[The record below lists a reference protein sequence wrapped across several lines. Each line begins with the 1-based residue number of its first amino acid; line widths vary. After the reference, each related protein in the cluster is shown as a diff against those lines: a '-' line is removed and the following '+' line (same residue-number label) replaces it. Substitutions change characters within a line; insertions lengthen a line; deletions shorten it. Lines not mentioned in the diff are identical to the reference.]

1 MRQTVSKKITIYLSV
16 DSESVIKYFNSHDP
30 APLYCRQLSHEFQE
44 YLNHSMVTAKRNSK
58 ITYKV
63 FCRDESD
70 KDLYVDAL
78 MHTIRRHFKLKK
90 ELKEIEFNKFKKRNY
105 YLLLISLSIV
115 VFCQGILP
123 VILGQDHRIHS
134 VFSNAIDVFSWVILW
149 KPIERLIFNW
159 NPYLKDI
166 LLLHKMST
174 AEVIVIENE
183 KELLNH
189 HMEHFDAA

>member
-1 MRQTVSKKITIYLSV
+1 MPKRVSKKITIYLTV

-44 YLNHSMVTAKRNSK
+44 YLNHSMVSVKRDSK

-70 KDLYVDAL
+70 KDLYVDSL
-78 MHTIRRHFKLKK
+78 MHTIRRHFTFKK
-90 ELKEIEFNKFKKRNY
+90 VLKETEFKKFKRRNY
-105 YLLLISLSIV
+105 TLLLISLSIV
-115 VFCQGILP
+115 VFAQGLLP
-123 VILGQDHRIHS
+123 NILGQDHRIHS
-134 VFSNAIDVFSWVILW
+134 VFSNAIYVFSWVILW

-159 NPYLKDI
+159 NPYLKDV
-166 LLLHKMST
+166 LLFHKMTT